1 MKKPKIIGLTGGIG
15 SGKTTIAKIFESQG
29 IPIYISDIE
38 AKKLMETEEVILQ
51 IEQKFGTSIILNN
64 KIDRAALAKVVF
76 DSPEKLKEL
85 NEIVHPAVATHFEKW
100 VMNHQNHPFV
110 IKEAAILF
118 ETGGYKFCDKTI
130 LVTAPKEVRIARV
143 MKRDHID
150 KEQILKRMQHQWPDE
165 EKALLADFIIN
176 NTDSCDL
183 FNIVS
188 NIIKTLNNL

>member
-15 SGKTTIAKIFESQG
+15 SGKTTVAKIFESLG
-29 IPIYISDIE
+29 VPIYISDVE
-38 AKKLMETEEVILQ
+38 AKKLMETEEIIFQ
-51 IEQKFGTSIILNN
+51 IEQIFGSSIVVNQ
-64 KIDRAALAKVVF
+64 KIDRAALAKIVF
-76 DSPEKLKEL
+76 ESQEMLKKL
-85 NEIVHPAVATHFEKW
+85 NEIVHPAVASHFEKW
-100 VMNHQNHPFV
+100 VKNHENHRFV

-118 ETGGYKFCDKTI
+118 ETGGHKFCDKTI

-143 MKRDHID
+143 MKRDQTD
-150 KEQILKRMQHQWPDE
+150 KEQILKRMQHQWDDDK
-165 EKALLADFIIN
+165 KASLADFIIN